1 MSVLMQWIHLVAAV
15 VGIGGLGFIHMILI
29 PASRDL
35 EPAQRDLLFKR
46 VSRKYQYV
54 VWSVVLML
62 IGSGLYNI
70 HAHAWERP
78 WGDYWKWLIV
88 KIFLA
93 FVVFFFSLGLNIP
106 LSIFDWLRQ
115 KRQMW
120 LSITF
125 TVALV
130 VILISAYLRRGG

>member
-35 EPAQRDLLFKR
+35 EPEQRDLLFKR
-46 VSRKYQYV
+46 VSRKFQYV
-54 VWSVVLML
+54 IWSVVLML
-62 IGSGLYNI
+62 ITSGLYSI

-78 WGDYWKWLIV
+78 WGVYWKWLIV
-88 KIFLA
+88 KIVLA
-93 FVVFFFSLGLNIP
+93 LCVFFISLGLNLP
-106 LSIFDWLRQ
+106 LAVFDWLRQ

-120 LSITF
+120 LSIAF
-125 TVALV
+125 TLAMI

>member
-1 MSVLMQWIHLVAAV
+1 MSILMQWIHLVAAV

-35 EPAQRDLLFKR
+35 EPGQRDLLFKR
-46 VSRKYQYV
+46 VSRKFQYV
-54 VWSVVLML
+54 IWSVVLLL
-62 IGSGLYNI
+62 ITSGLYNI

-78 WGDYWKWLIV
+78 WGVYWKWLIV
-88 KIFLA
+88 KIALA
-93 FVVFFFSLGLNIP
+93 LCVFFISLGLNLP
-106 LSIFDWLRQ
+106 LAVFDWLRA

-120 LSITF
+120 LSIAF
-125 TVALV
+125 TLAMI

>member
-1 MSVLMQWIHLVAAV
+1 MSILMQWIHLVAAV

-35 EPAQRDLLFKR
+35 EPGQRDLLFKR
-46 VSRKYQYV
+46 VSRKFQYV
-54 VWSVVLML
+54 IWSVVLLL
-62 IGSGLYNI
+62 ITSGLYNI

-78 WGDYWKWLIV
+78 WGVYWKWLIV
-88 KIFLA
+88 KIVLA
-93 FVVFFFSLGLNIP
+93 LCVFFISLGLNFP
-106 LSIFDWLRQ
+106 LAVFDWLRE

-120 LSITF
+120 LSISF
-125 TVALV
+125 TLAMI

>member
-35 EPAQRDLLFKR
+35 EPGQRDLLLKR

-62 IGSGLYNI
+62 IASGLYNI

-78 WGDYWKWLIV
+78 WGTYWKWLIV
-88 KIFLA
+88 KISLA
-93 FVVFFFSLGLNIP
+93 FIVFFFSLGLNLP
-106 LSIFDWLRQ
+106 LAIFDWLRQ

-125 TVALV
+125 SVALV
-130 VILISAYLRRGG
+130 VIFISAYLRRGG

>member
-1 MSVLMQWIHLVAAV
+1 MSVLMQWVHLVAAV

-35 EPAQRDLLFKR
+35 EPEQRALLFKR
-46 VSRKYQYV
+46 VSRKFQYV
-54 VWSVVLML
+54 IWSVVLML
-62 IGSGLYNI
+62 ITSGLYNI

-78 WGDYWKWLIV
+78 WGVYWKWLIV
-88 KIFLA
+88 KIVLA
-93 FVVFFFSLGLNIP
+93 GGVFFISLGLNLP
-106 LSIFDWLRQ
+106 LAIFDWLRE

-120 LSITF
+120 LSIAF
-125 TVALV
+125 SLAMI

>member
-35 EPAQRDLLFKR
+35 EPSQRDLLLKR

-54 VWSVVLML
+54 VWGVVLML
-62 IGSGLYNI
+62 ITSGLYNI

-78 WGDYWKWLIV
+78 WGIYWKWLIV

-125 TVALV
+125 SVALV